1 MVIKLNA
8 KQQRFVEEYLVDLN
22 GSKAAIR
29 AGYSKN
35 TSRQIATELLSK
47 PHISEAVAMAM
58 SERSQRTEITA
69 AWVLDQ
75 AVKLHLRCMAEV
87 RPALNPNTKKQV
99 YDDDGNAM
107 FTFNAA
113 GASRSLEII
122 GKHVGIGAFNEKVS
136 LKMDVDDQIV
146 ETLMAARRRS
156 SRVKIE
162 EKSDELE
169 EA

>member
-1 MVIKLNA
+1 MAIKLNA
-8 KQQRFVEEYLVDLN
+8 KQQRFVAEYLVDLN

-29 AGYSKN
+29 AGYSNK

-58 SERSQRTEITA
+58 SERSQRTEINA
-69 AWVLDQ
+69 DWVLNQ
-75 AVKLHLRCMAEV
+75 AVMLHQRCMQEIK
-87 RPALNPNTKKQV
+87 PALNPNTRKQV

-136 LKMDVDDQIV
+136 LKVDADD
-146 ETLMAARRRS
+146 ETVAILMAARRRS
-156 SRVKIE
+156 SRVKVE
-162 EKSDELE
+162 DKGEELE
-169 EA
+169 EV